1 MRRPLEHGMRAYWG
15 DIQNNRLLELIESGE
30 INPNTTDGTALY
42 NYTVTYFNGFQ
53 GEEGS
58 ATGKANAIA
67 RLRKKFRNYLFDGTI
82 KGTRKRSAAQ
92 GIKY

>member
-1 MRRPLEHGMRAYWG
+1 MVYWG
-15 DIQNNRLLELIESGE
+15 DAENDRLLELIESGD
-30 INPNTTDGTALY
+30 INPHTTDGNALY

-58 ATGKANAIA
+58 ASGKANAIA

-82 KGTRKRSAAQ
+82 KGTRKRAAAQ
-92 GIKY
+92 GTYVISL

>member
-1 MRRPLEHGMRAYWG
+1 VQRPGVTSKTI
-15 DIQNNRLLELIESGE
+15 DFELIESGE

-58 ATGKANAIA
+58 ATS
-67 RLRKKFRNYLFDGTI
+67 FDYLFDGTI

-92 GIKY
+92 GLFER

>member
-15 DIQNNRLLELIESGE
+15 DEQNNRLLELIEKGD

-82 KGTRKRSAAQ
+82 KGTRKRAAAQ
-92 GIKY
+92 GM